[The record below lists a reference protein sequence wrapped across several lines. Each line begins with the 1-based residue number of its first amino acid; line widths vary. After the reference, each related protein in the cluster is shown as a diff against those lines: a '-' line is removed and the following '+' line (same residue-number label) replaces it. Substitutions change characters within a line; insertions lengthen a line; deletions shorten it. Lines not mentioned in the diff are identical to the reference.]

1 MKVKFL
7 SCYRGRTDENTFR
20 AITRLRFELQ
30 TSRSHGLN
38 RNAEIYPIRRSR
50 AILRFWMFPGGFG
63 GIPDRLFPQTVPP
76 TIPPDRPPFR
86 KLIPIVYLE
95 GTNKYPNSGTGGGGA
110 AAAAGA
116 AAQRCASGSGAPRS
130 RPALLPMGGP
140 RGRSGAPGTGGSKG
154 RFFVIF
160 RNVGCPFKAK
170 TSN

>member
-95 GTNKYPNSGTGGGGA
+95 GTNKYPNWGPERWTEAALGERRPPGNRFLRRACTGSA
-110 AAAAGA
+110 RATSTAVDPL
-116 AAQRCASGSGAPRS
+116 AQLAPS
-130 RPALLPMGGP
+130 RRTPSSDLP
-140 RGRSGAPGTGGSKG
+140 
-154 RFFVIF
+154 
-160 RNVGCPFKAK
+160 
-170 TSN
+170 